1 MMGRTCAARRIRCR
15 RGIAALGPLLPL
27 LGLLAGGCEE
37 VPLGQAPIV
46 EHSMNPGK
54 PPAAGVTTAPPAT
67 REAHDGNYLVQR
79 GDTLYSIAL
88 AFGQD
93 FRDIARWS
101 GLDDPTRIK
110 VGQMLRVAPPAG
122 GAAPAG
128 GVGVP
133 PATASPD
140 AETSAE
146 VTAIPIAPPS
156 GAVQTRPLDSIETAP
171 AAPPAATS
179 PPAAGTAG
187 AAASTAAPAAASP
200 GAGAVPPLAA
210 AAPAAPT
217 PAPPASTAKPSPA
230 EAPLAEPSAGWTWP
244 AAGKVLDRFDAAR
257 NKGIDIGGSVGS
269 TVVAANDGQI
279 VYVGNGLRGYGNLV
293 IIKHTDDYV
302 SAYAHNQQILVKQGQ
317 TVKRGQPIAELG
329 MTDAPDARLH
339 FEIRR
344 KGKPVDPLAYL
355 PPR

>member
-1 MMGRTCAARRIRCR
+1 MMRRTSAGRAIPSRHW
-15 RGIAALGPLLPL
+15 IAALGALLPL
-27 LGLLAGGCEE
+27 LALLAGGCEE
-37 VPLGQAPIV
+37 VPLNQAPIV
-46 EHSMNPGK
+46 EHSAASAK
-54 PPAAGVTTAPPAT
+54 PPGGATTPPPAT
-67 REAHDGNYLVQR
+67 REARDGNYLVQR

-122 GAAPAG
+122 GAAP
-128 GVGVP
+128 VP
-133 PATASPD
+133 PVAAPASAD
-140 AETSAE
+140 ADASAE
-146 VTAIPIAPPS
+146 VTAIPVAPPS
-156 GAVQTRPLDSIETAP
+156 GAVQTRPLENIETAP
-171 AAPPAATS
+171 ASAPAS
-179 PPAAGTAG
+179 PPATAPALPPSGGTGGGTGG
-187 AAASTAAPAAASP
+187 ATAPAAAAPP

-210 AAPAAPT
+210 ASPGPLPPAAGAK
-217 PAPPASTAKPSPA
+217 PAPV
-230 EAPLAEPSAGWTWP
+230 EAPLAEPNAGWTWP
-244 AAGKVLDRFDAAR
+244 AAGKLLERFDAAR
-257 NKGIDIGGSVGS
+257 NKGIDIGGSLGS
-269 TVVAANDGQI
+269 SVVAANDGQI
-279 VYVGNGLRGYGNLV
+279 VYVGSGLRGYGNLV

-329 MTDAPDARLH
+329 QTDAPDPRLH